1 MGKARERFDYEERLT
16 RVTAYIDDHLHED
29 IDLQTLA
36 DVASLSP
43 YHWHRI
49 YHACR
54 GETIAA
60 TVTRLRLR
68 RAAGYLAQTSMT
80 MSEIADRCG
89 YHSVPSFTRAFERV
103 YGLPPARY
111 RQHGSHARF
120 QTPVRE
126 RMDTPYEVS
135 IATLPSLTA
144 VTLEH
149 RGSYLDIGRTFDA
162 LYGWLGARSLL
173 RPDMRSIGLFYDD
186 PAAVPEP
193 DLEARAGVI
202 LTELVDIDWPLDR
215 IDIAGR
221 DYAVLVHTG
230 PYANMRSAYRWL
242 YGDWLPASG
251 RETANEPVFE
261 EYLNSPRETSSTHL
275 ITKVC
280 LPLL

>member
-1 MGKARERFDYEERLT
+1 
-16 RVTAYIDDHLHED
+16 
-29 IDLQTLA
+29 
-36 DVASLSP
+36 
-43 YHWHRI
+43 
-49 YHACR
+49 
-54 GETIAA
+54 
-60 TVTRLRLR
+60 
-68 RAAGYLAQTSMT
+68 MT

-89 YHSVPSFTRAFERV
+89 YHSVPSFTRAFERL

-135 IATLPSLTA
+135 IATLPSL
-144 VTLEH
+144 
-149 RGSYLDIGRTFDA
+149 
-162 LYGWLGARSLL
+162 
-173 RPDMRSIGLFYDD
+173 
-186 PAAVPEP
+186 
-193 DLEARAGVI
+193 
-202 LTELVDIDWPLDR
+202 DR
-215 IDIAGR
+215 IDVAGR

-242 YGDWLPASG
+242 YGHWLPASG

-261 EYLNSPRETSSTHL
+261 EYLNSPRETSSTNL